1 MIIAGPDKFTHPVE
15 EQPEVLRRE
24 AVQRPGREHVEQAQL
39 QVLQRLLLARHHPEN
54 GNGNPDKQLIGNPA
68 MSNE

>member
-1 MIIAGPDKFTHPVE
+1 MPTRTYPVE
-15 EQPEVLRRE
+15 KKPEVLRRE

-39 QVLQRLLLARHHPEN
+39 QVLQRLLLARHHPES
-54 GNGNPDKQLIGNPA
+54 GNGNPDKQLFGNPA